1 MFRKF
6 MLSLAA
12 ASALATT
19 LLLTPASALAD
30 HDGRDRH
37 ERPDRHERND
47 LRRVVWQYQ
56 GGFFKDVGRGRWTE
70 SNPSGTYHFQEVN
83 RNRDFVDLWDGSRG
97 FTVRLYDHAMYLKG
111 GNDHRDFTKFYD
123 GNWTE

>member
-1 MFRKF
+1 MFRNT

-12 ASALATT
+12 VLALGTTMALA
-19 LLLTPASALAD
+19 PASARAD
-30 HDGRDRH
+30 HERRERHHFDRI
-37 ERPDRHERND
+37 
-47 LRRVVWQYQ
+47 VWQYQ

-70 SNPSGTYHFQEVN
+70 SNASGTYHFQEVN

-111 GNDHRDFTKFYD
+111 GNDYRDFTKFYD